1 VKGGR
6 GTEALISSEDGAV
19 ETQVE
24 AGGRRRWLA
33 SSLARAL
40 GRSAPTT
47 FDFDVQPHGPVGQRL
62 RPRLWPA
69 RYGRRSGGWGG
80 GAAAVSEGGARGR
93 VACTEWMRGR
103 VGNERG
109 RGAWAVESGTVQ
121 IHGRQ
126 NREMDGLDSLEAER
140 WEAGYP

>member
-1 VKGGR
+1 M
-6 GTEALISSEDGAV
+6 
-19 ETQVE
+19 
-24 AGGRRRWLA
+24 
-33 SSLARAL
+33 AL

-47 FDFDVQPHGPVGQRL
+47 FDFDVQPHRPVGQRL
-62 RPRLWPA
+62 RPRRATNPSLSRGQLWPA

-103 VGNERG
+103 VGNARG